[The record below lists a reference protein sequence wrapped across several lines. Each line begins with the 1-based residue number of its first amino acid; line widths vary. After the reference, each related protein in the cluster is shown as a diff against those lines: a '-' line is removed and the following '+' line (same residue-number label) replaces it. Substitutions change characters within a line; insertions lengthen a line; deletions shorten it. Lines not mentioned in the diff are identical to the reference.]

1 MNKDITLEE
10 YTIKVNTIL
19 SDKKGKEFT
28 QEELTPL
35 WKSLQNDDMDITFD
49 DEIYSKSVMDF
60 CNNNGFFAKWQRTK
74 LTDKYTGNPLKGCWS
89 IGIFEIDNYLEN
101 VEKLKNFGFQ
111 FSSKPL
117 VKITKSRNDV
127 QLRERL
133 KNTFIRRLIEIDK
146 ELKRENKRKNK
157 RNPKFTIK
165 NDVIKDEDYEE
176 LESLYRYKLTSIERF
191 DIEIIAYNYIRKY
204 PYLRE
209 HFNMIIYDEK

>member
-1 MNKDITLEE
+1 MKQNILFYWFKDNE
-10 YTIKVNTIL
+10 IL
-19 SDKKGKEFT
+19 D
-28 QEELTPL
+28 
-35 WKSLQNDDMDITFD
+35 
-49 DEIYSKSVMDF
+49 YSKIYEVMDF

-101 VEKLKNFGFQ
+101 IEKLKNFGFQ

-165 NDVIKDEDYEE
+165 NDVIKDEDYQE

-191 DIEIIAYNYIRKY
+191 DIEIIAYNYIRRY

>member
-1 MNKDITLEE
+1 MKQNILFYWFKDNE
-10 YTIKVNTIL
+10 IL
-19 SDKKGKEFT
+19 D
-28 QEELTPL
+28 
-35 WKSLQNDDMDITFD
+35 
-49 DEIYSKSVMDF
+49 YSKIYEVMDF

-157 RNPKFTIK
+157 RKNKRNPKFTIK

-204 PYLRE
+204 PYLIE